1 MSKQTDQ
8 PGKLAWL
15 AIIVW
20 LLTCGGLMWAF
31 NPITPMDLAGVCAQ
45 IIQR

>member
-1 MSKQTDQ
+1 MPKQADQ

-20 LLTCGGLMWAF
+20 LLACGGLMWAF
-31 NPITPMDLAGVCAQ
+31 NPITPMDLVEVCTQA
-45 IIQR
+45 IQR